1 METRTTQHLDT
12 ISRLYEETSPMLLAI
27 FLKANIPEKDAQA
40 LVQKLFATILTIK
53 LILPEGIKDLT
64 NPIAYQNLTL

>member
-27 FLKANIPEKDAQA
+27 FLKANIPNEDARD
-40 LVQKLFATILTIK
+40 LVQEVFVQILKNQNILTTRQQ
-53 LILPEGIKDLT
+53 DT
-64 NPIAYQNLTL
+64 ATTLD